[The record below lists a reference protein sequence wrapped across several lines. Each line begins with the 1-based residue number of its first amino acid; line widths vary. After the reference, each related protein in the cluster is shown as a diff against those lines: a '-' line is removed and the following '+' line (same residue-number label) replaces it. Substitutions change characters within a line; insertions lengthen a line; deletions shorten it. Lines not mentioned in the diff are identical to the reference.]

1 MILADTR
8 GRLTRNDLE
17 LVLLLLSRGSAV
29 ERARLEHQLEA
40 EGPDP
45 LLDAPELAERLLE
58 VRSIRIPSAPLF
70 LYVVVRR
77 ALLEAGLDER
87 DVADYLAAL
96 LLAFGQRDRAW
107 RVDWNDDQRHSYLVD
122 IVADLEA
129 TEGDRRFKVM
139 AHLGNYA
146 LWLAGVFPDYIAARR
161 VRKGGPDVGYYE
173 AIGRRGFSMASDHGL
188 ADRLGLETIFRTTSE
203 RFRAA
208 RSALNSVSDR
218 VFFPTVLSADRIAR
232 ELGRAQEDP
241 LH

>member
-8 GRLTRNDLE
+8 GRLTRNDLQ
-17 LVLLLLSRGSAV
+17 LVLVLLSRGSGI
-29 ERARLEHQLEA
+29 ERARLECVLEA

-45 LLDAPELAERLLE
+45 LLDAPDLVERLLE
-58 VRSIRIPSAPLF
+58 VRSVCVPSAPLF

-77 ALLEAGLDER
+77 SLLEAGLEDR

-146 LWLAGVFPDYIAARR
+146 LWLSGVFPDYIAARR

-188 ADRLGLETIFRTTSE
+188 ADRLGLEGIFRTTSE
-203 RFRAA
+203 RFRTA
-208 RSALNSVSDR
+208 RSALNAVSDR
-218 VFFPTVLSADRIAR
+218 VFFPNAFSADRIAR
-232 ELGRAQEDP
+232 TLGRAGEGP